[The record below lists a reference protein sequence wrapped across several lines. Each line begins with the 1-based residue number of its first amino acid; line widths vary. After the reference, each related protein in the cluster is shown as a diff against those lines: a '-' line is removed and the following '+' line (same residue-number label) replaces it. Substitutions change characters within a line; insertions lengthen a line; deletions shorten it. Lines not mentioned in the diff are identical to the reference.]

1 MAKNEPQTAPVIDD
15 FEREAKEAGIEI
27 YEEMEEPEGIGA
39 TFTPRLTAP
48 STTDKNWIHYTKGGY
63 NYCILISG
71 KSCLPNCVGYAWGR
85 WREILGKKPKLS
97 LGNAENWWAYNDG
110 YKRGQ
115 TPKLGAVACWRKGKA
130 GDPSDGAGHVAI
142 VEKIDP
148 VDGSVTFSN
157 SSYGGKRFWLCQLRK
172 PYYFGNQYVFQG
184 FIYLPED
191 NPQPT
196 PPSPKT
202 VTYTVVRG
210 DTLSKIAAKF
220 HTTVAKLVALNN
232 LKNPN
237 YIVVGQKLII
247 STDATVIYTV
257 QRGDT
262 LSAIAKKFNTTVAA
276 IVAKNNIKNPNLIY
290 VGQKLMI

>member
-1 MAKNEPQTAPVIDD
+1 MAKNEPQTAPVIDE
-15 FEREAKEAGIEI
+15 FEQEAREAGIEI

-97 LGNAENWWAYNDG
+97 LGNAENWWNYNDG

-115 TPKLGAVACWRKGKA
+115 EPKLGAIACWRKGRA
-130 GDPSDGAGHVAI
+130 GDPSDGAGHVAPL
-142 VEKIDP
+142 ETIDP

-157 SSYGGKRFWLCQLRK
+157 SSYGGTRFWLCQLRK
-172 PYYFGNQYVFQG
+172 PYYFGKNYVFQG
-184 FIYLPED
+184 YIYLPED
-191 NPQPT
+191 TPGPEPT
-196 PPSPKT
+196 PPKT
-202 VTYTVVRG
+202 ITYTVKKG
-210 DTLSKIAAKF
+210 DTLSSIAYRF
-220 HTTVAKLVALNN
+220 NTTVAKLIALNN
-232 LKNPN
+232 IPNPN
-237 YIVVGQKLII
+237 IIYVGQVLTI
-247 STDATVIYTV
+247 STNATVIYTV

-262 LSAIAKKFNTTVAA
+262 LYAIAKKFGTTVDA
-276 IVAKNNIKNPNLIY
+276 IVKKNKIANPNLIY
-290 VGQKLMI
+290 VGQRLMI